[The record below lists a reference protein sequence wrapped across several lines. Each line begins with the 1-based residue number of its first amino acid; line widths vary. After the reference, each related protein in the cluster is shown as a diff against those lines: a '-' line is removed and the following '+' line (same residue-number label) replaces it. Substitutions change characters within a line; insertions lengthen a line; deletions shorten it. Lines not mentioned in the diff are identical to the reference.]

1 MADYPVRDR
10 IIIGNTVLVETKE
23 NQGTGNLT
31 KGIVD
36 SILTHS
42 QSHPH
47 GIKVKLQDG
56 NVGRVKEVLAE
67 IGGEQPEKPNDFKK
81 MEEDIIPK
89 VEDRRNEFK
98 EFYQYDKSIE
108 NVPNNS
114 EKSRTIEKI
123 KFDVQKRLAT
133 AICSFGNSRDTGSV
147 YVGIKSDGAI
157 SGLEKDMKLGGFK
170 NYEDDLANHMR
181 DTFGK
186 FLGNKAFLAS
196 NIYIMFKEIDGKTV
210 CVIRIKPSHVPIYV
224 RIGKEKMFFTRG
236 FAPRAEKLDPE
247 EQASYIKDRFY

>member
-1 MADYPVRDR
+1 MADYPARDR

-23 NQGTGNLT
+23 NQGTGKFT

-36 SILTHS
+36 SILTRS

-56 NVGRVKEVLAE
+56 SIGRVKKVLAE
-67 IGGEQPEKPNDFKK
+67 TGRKQSEKPNDFKK
-81 MEEDIIPK
+81 IEEIVIPK
-89 VEDRRNEFK
+89 VEDRYNEFK
-98 EFYQYDKSIE
+98 EFYQYDESIE
-108 NVPNNS
+108 SLPNNS

-123 KFDVQKRLAT
+123 KFDVRRRLAT
-133 AICSFGNSRDTGSV
+133 AICSFGNSRDAGSV
-147 YVGIKSDGAI
+147 YVGIKSDGEI

-170 NYEDDLANHMR
+170 NHEDDLANHMR
-181 DTFGK
+181 DTLGK

-196 NIYIMFKEIDGKTV
+196 NIYIMFKEMDGKIV
-210 CVIRIKPSHVPIYV
+210 CVIRVKPSNVPIYV
-224 RIGKEKMFFTRG
+224 RVSKEKMFFTRG